1 MNRWD
6 QSQCVGTGAD
16 SETERCVYTVEIRLV
31 MYDDIL
37 IPTDGSDSVP
47 TVLEHTTDIATR
59 RDATVHV
66 LYVIDD
72 QAFLT
77 LDDEMKDDVLAE
89 MQGKGERALDAVLS
103 ELESAGLETERSIR
117 RGRPAEEIVEYAAT
131 AGIDVITMG
140 TQGDEYTE
148 NILGSTSQKVVTQSP
163 VPVLTVD
170 VSER

>member
-1 MNRWD
+1 
-6 QSQCVGTGAD
+6 
-16 SETERCVYTVEIRLV
+16 

-37 IPTDGSDSVP
+37 VPTDGSDSVMS
-47 TVLEHTTDIATR
+47 VLDHTTDIATR

-77 LDDEMKDDVLAE
+77 LDDEMKDEVLAE
-89 MQGKGERALDAVLS
+89 MQAEGEQALDAVT
-103 ELESAGLETERSIR
+103 EETETAGLETVTSIR
-117 RGRPAEEIVEYAAT
+117 RGRPAEEIVDYAET

-140 TQGDEYTE
+140 TQGDDYTE

-170 VSER
+170 VSGE

>member
-1 MNRWD
+1 
-6 QSQCVGTGAD
+6 
-16 SETERCVYTVEIRLV
+16 

-37 IPTDGSDSVP
+37 VPTDGSDSVD
-47 TVLEHTTDIATR
+47 TVLEHTVDIATR

-77 LDDEMKDDVLAE
+77 LDDDMKDEVLTE
-89 MQGKGERALDAVLS
+89 MQTEGERALDAVVS
-103 ELESAGLETERSIR
+103 ETEAAGLETTTSIR
-117 RGRPAEEIVEYAAT
+117 RGRPAEQIVEYAET

-170 VSER
+170 VSDR

>member
-1 MNRWD
+1 
-6 QSQCVGTGAD
+6 
-16 SETERCVYTVEIRLV
+16 

-37 IPTDGSDSVP
+37 VPTDGSDSVD
-47 TVLEHTTDIATR
+47 TVLEHTVDIATR
-59 RDATVHV
+59 REATVHV

-77 LDDEMKDDVLAE
+77 LDDEMKDEVLTE
-89 MQGKGERALDAVLS
+89 MQTEGERALDAVVS
-103 ELESAGLETERSIR
+103 ETEAAGLDTVTSIK
-117 RGRPAEEIVEYAAT
+117 RGRPAEQIVEYAET
-131 AGIDVITMG
+131 ADIDVITMG

-170 VSER
+170 VSDR

>member
-1 MNRWD
+1 
-6 QSQCVGTGAD
+6 
-16 SETERCVYTVEIRLV
+16 

-37 IPTDGSDSVP
+37 VPTDGSDSVA
-47 TVLEHTTDIATR
+47 TVLEHTLDIATR

-77 LDDEMKDDVLAE
+77 LDDEMKDEVLTE
-89 MQGKGERALDAVLS
+89 MQTEGERALDTIAS
-103 ELESAGLETERSIR
+103 ETDAEGLETVTSIQ
-117 RGRPAEEIVEYAAT
+117 RGRPAEEIVDYAEST
-131 AGIDVITMG
+131 DIDVITMG
-140 TQGDEYTE
+140 TQGDDYTE

-170 VSER
+170 VSE

>member
-1 MNRWD
+1 
-6 QSQCVGTGAD
+6 
-16 SETERCVYTVEIRLV
+16 

-37 IPTDGSDSVP
+37 VPTDGSESIA
-47 TVLEHTTDIATR
+47 TVLEHTRDIATR

-77 LDDEMKDDVLAE
+77 LDDEMKDEVLAE
-89 MQGKGERALDAVLS
+89 MQAEGQRALDAVVS
-103 ELESAGLETERSIR
+103 ETEADGLATVTSIQ
-117 RGRPAEEIVEYAAT
+117 RGRPAEEIVDYAEREA
-131 AGIDVITMG
+131 IDMITMG

-148 NILGSTSQKVVTQSP
+148 NILGSTSKKVVSQSP

-170 VSER
+170 VSDQ

>member
-1 MNRWD
+1 
-6 QSQCVGTGAD
+6 
-16 SETERCVYTVEIRLV
+16 

-37 IPTDGSDSVP
+37 VPTDGSDSVDA
-47 TVLEHTTDIATR
+47 VLEHTVDIARR

-77 LDDEMKDDVLAE
+77 LDDEMKDEVLAE
-89 MQGKGERALDAVLS
+89 MQSEGERALDAVTS
-103 ELESAGLETERSIR
+103 ETESEGLETITSIQ
-117 RGRPAEEIVEYAAT
+117 RGRPAEQIVEYADT

-148 NILGSTSQKVVTQSP
+148 NILGSTSQKVVTRSP

-170 VSER
+170 VSDR